1 MSRLRN
7 GTNRAALFGVA
18 VALLTAGAA
27 LASATG
33 VVRDRLPASLPRLP
47 AGGTWLDGEAL
58 GRWRDQGWWPAV
70 VIAALSVGVLLFLW
84 WGWAQ
89 VRVGRLRELPLGQQG
104 VTLSGPALAAA
115 MAERAEAVDGVVHA
129 RVVLLG
135 RPRRLRARI
144 TLVLA
149 AGSRPEA
156 VLRDLARQAVTEAR
170 AAAAPRTVA
179 VDARLT
185 VRHHG
190 ARRLR

>member
-18 VALLTAGAA
+18 VALLAAGAA

-47 AGGTWLDGEAL
+47 GGRTWLDGEAL

-89 VRVGRLRELPLGQQG
+89 VRVGRLRELPLGQRG

-185 VRHHG
+185 VRRHR

>member
-18 VALLTAGAA
+18 VALLAAGAT

-47 AGGTWLDGEAL
+47 GGRTWLDGEAL

-89 VRVGRLRELPLGQQG
+89 VRVGRLRELPLGLRG

-156 VLRDLARQAVTEAR
+156 VLRDLTRQAVTEAR

-185 VRHHG
+185 VRHHR

>member
-18 VALLTAGAA
+18 VALLAAGAA

-47 AGGTWLDGEAL
+47 GGRTWLDGEAL

-70 VIAALSVGVLLFLW
+70 VIAVLSVGVLLFLW

-89 VRVGRLRELPLGQQG
+89 VRVGRLRELPLGQRG

-179 VDARLT
+179 VEARLT
-185 VRHHG
+185 VRHHR